1 MYRIFEASNNPPGEL
16 LMAFQDKS
24 GLARR
29 TLLASS
35 AAVLA
40 APAVQAQTA
49 PIKVG
54 VVAVLTGPQ
63 AALGTQ
69 LRDGWMLGMRQL
81 NNQMGG
87 RPVESIVI
95 DDELRPDV
103 AVTKIRAALE
113 RDRVDFVVGVVFS
126 NVLAAI
132 MRPVTEANT
141 FLISTNAGPST
152 FAGRGCNP
160 FFFTTS
166 YNNDQVH
173 SVMGQAAQDA
183 GYRRVFLMTP
193 NYQAGRDAMAGFKS
207 RFQGTVVDEV
217 YVPLT
222 QLDFSA
228 ELARIASLRPDAIF
242 TFMPGGLGVNL
253 VRQYRQ
259 AGLANIPF
267 LSTFTVDEATLPAQG
282 EAALGFFSAA
292 SWAPNM
298 DNPTN
303 RRFVTDFE
311 AAFNYVPATYAAQV
325 FDAANL
331 LNSAV
336 RRLGGNLTDKNALR
350 TAIAAADFTSVRGP
364 FRFGTNQYPVQDFWQ
379 LQVARRPDGKF
390 QTETVRRVLEA
401 NVDPWAAECR
411 MPTRI

>member
-1 MYRIFEASNNPPGEL
+1 MIGFGRRGL
-16 LMAFQDKS
+16 LGATT
-24 GLARR
+24 GL
-29 TLLASS
+29 
-35 AAVLA
+35 LA
-40 APAVQAQTA
+40 APALLHAQPA
-49 PIKVG
+49 GG
-54 VVAVLTGPQ
+54 VKIGLVAVQTGPQ

-69 LRDGWMLGMRQL
+69 LRDGFLQGLRHLDGRLGGL
-81 NNQMGG
+81 TAE
-87 RPVESIVI
+87 VVHI
-95 DDELRPDV
+95 DDELRPEV
-103 AVTKIRAALE
+103 AVTKVRAALE

-126 NVLAAI
+126 NILAAI
-132 MRPVTEANT
+132 LRPVTEANT

-173 SVMGQAAQDA
+173 SVIGQACEDR
-183 GYRRVFLMTP
+183 GYRRVFVLVP
-193 NYQAGRDAMAGFKS
+193 NYQAGRDAVAGFKS
-207 RFQGTVVDEV
+207 RFKGTVVDEV

-228 ELARIASLRPDAIF
+228 ELAKIAAARPDAIF

-282 EAALGFFSAA
+282 EAALGFYSAA

-298 DNPTN
+298 DNPQN
-303 RRFVTDFE
+303 QRFVRDFE
-311 AAFNYVPATYAAQV
+311 AQFNYVPATYAAQAY
-325 FDAANL
+325 DGAML
-331 LNSAV
+331 LDSAIRQV
-336 RRLGGNLTDKNALR
+336 NGNLANKDALR
-350 TAIAAADFTSVRGP
+350 EAIRAADFRSVRGP
-364 FRFGTNQYPVQDFWQ
+364 FRFGANHYPVQDFW
-379 LQVARRPDGKF
+379 LLKVARRADGKF
-390 QTETVRRVLEA
+390 QTETDRRILEA

-411 MPTRI
+411 MR

>member
-1 MYRIFEASNNPPGEL
+1 
-16 LMAFQDKS
+16 MAFQIP
-24 GLARR
+24 GIPRR
-29 TLLASS
+29 VLMASS
-35 AAVLA
+35 AGLLA
-40 APAVQAQTA
+40 APAVQAQPT
-49 PIKVG
+49 PIKIG
-54 VVAVLTGPQ
+54 LVALLTGP
-63 AALGTQ
+63 AAANGTH

-81 NNQMGG
+81 NNQLGG
-87 RPVESIVI
+87 RPVETIVI

-103 AVTKIRAALE
+103 AVTKVRAAIE

-132 MRPVTEANT
+132 MRPVTESNT

-173 SVMGQAAQDA
+173 SVMGQVAQDA
-183 GYRRVFLMTP
+183 GHRRVFLMTP

-228 ELARIASLRPDAIF
+228 ELARIASMRPDAIF

-259 AGLANIPF
+259 AGLAHIPF

-282 EAALGFFSAA
+282 DAALGFFSAA

-298 DNPTN
+298 DNPVN
-303 RRFVTDFE
+303 RRFVTEFE
-311 AAFNYVPATYAAQV
+311 AAFNYVPATYAAQAY
-325 FDAANL
+325 DGAML

-336 RRLGGNLTDKNALR
+336 RRVGGNLTDKNAVR
-350 TAIAAADFTSVRGP
+350 AAIAAADFQSVRGP

-390 QTETVRRVLEA
+390 QTETVRKVLEA

-411 MPTRI
+411 MAARI

>member
-1 MYRIFEASNNPPGEL
+1 MVTGPHRRFL
-16 LMAFQDKS
+16 L
-24 GLARR
+24 G
-29 TLLASS
+29 T
-35 AAVLA
+35 AVTALA
-40 APAVQAQTA
+40 APWVARAQATGTVKIGLVAVQ
-49 PIKVG
+49 
-54 VVAVLTGPQ
+54 TGPQ

-69 LRDGWMLGMRQL
+69 LRDGFQLGLRHL
-81 NNQMGG
+81 DGKLGG
-87 RPVESIVI
+87 RTAEVVAI

-103 AVTKIRAALE
+103 AVTKVRAALE
-113 RDRVDFVVGVVFS
+113 RDRVDFVAGVVFS
-126 NVLAAI
+126 NILQAI
-132 MRPVTEANT
+132 MRPVTETNT

-173 SVMGQAAQDA
+173 AVMGQVAQDE
-183 GYRRVFLMTP
+183 GHRRAFVMVP
-193 NYQAGRDAMAGFKS
+193 NYQAGRDAVAGFKS
-207 RFQGTVVDEV
+207 RFKGEVVDEV

-228 ELARIASLRPDAIF
+228 ELAKIAAARPDALF

-292 SWAPNM
+292 PWAPNM
-298 DNPTN
+298 DNEQN
-303 RRFVTDFE
+303 RRFVRDFE
-311 AAFNYVPATYAAQV
+311 AQHNYVPGSYAAQAY
-325 FDAANL
+325 DGAML
-331 LNSAV
+331 LDSAIRKV
-336 RRLGGNLTDKNALR
+336 GGNLADKSAMR
-350 TAIAAADFTSVRGP
+350 AAIEAADFRSVRGP
-364 FRFGTNQYPVQDFWQ
+364 FRFGVNHYPVQDFW
-379 LQVARRPDGKF
+379 LCRVARRPDGKF
-390 QTETVRRVLEA
+390 QTETVRRVFES

-411 MPTRI
+411 MR

>member
-1 MYRIFEASNNPPGEL
+1 
-16 LMAFQDKS
+16 MAFQDKS

-40 APAVQAQTA
+40 APAVQAQPA

-298 DNPTN
+298 DNPAN

-311 AAFNYVPATYAAQV
+311 AAFNYVPATYAAQA

-336 RRLGGNLTDKNALR
+336 RRVGGNLTDKNALR

>member
-1 MYRIFEASNNPPGEL
+1 MASLPL
-16 LMAFQDKS
+16 LT
-24 GLARR
+24 RR
-29 TLLASS
+29 ATLGAGAALLATP
-35 AAVLA
+35 ALA
-40 APAVQAQTA
+40 QGGA

-54 VVAVLTGPQ
+54 LVAVLTGPQ

-69 LRDGWMLGMRQL
+69 LRDGWTLGLRHLNTQL
-81 NNQMGG
+81 GG
-87 RPVESIVI
+87 RPVETLVI

-103 AVTKIRAALE
+103 AVTKVRAALE

-126 NVLAAI
+126 NILQAI

-160 FFFTTS
+160 YFFTTS

-173 SVMGQAAQDA
+173 SVMGQAAQDE

-207 RFQGTVVDEV
+207 RFRGEVVDEV
-217 YVPLT
+217 YVPLN

-228 ELARIASLRPDAIF
+228 ELARIASTRPDALF

-282 EAALGFFSAA
+282 EAALGFFAGA
-292 SWAPNM
+292 NWAPNM
-298 DNPTN
+298 DNEPN
-303 RRFVTDFE
+303 KRFVREFE
-311 AAFNYVPATYAAQV
+311 AAFNYVPATYAAQSY
-325 FDAANL
+325 DAANL
-331 LNSAV
+331 LDSAV
-336 RRLGGNLTDKNALR
+336 RRVNGNLSNKGALR
-350 TAIAAADFTSVRGP
+350 QALEAADFQSVRGG
-364 FRFGTNQYPVQDFWQ
+364 FRFGTNHYPVQDFW
-379 LQVARRPDGKF
+379 LCRVARRTDGKF

-401 NVDPWAAECR
+401 NVDPWAGECR
-411 MPTRI
+411 MPARL

>member
-1 MYRIFEASNNPPGEL
+1 MTFETNPAL
-16 LMAFQDKS
+16 
-24 GLARR
+24 RR
-29 TLLASS
+29 RSLLA
-35 AAVLA
+35 AGGAVLA
-40 APAVQAQTA
+40 APAVHAQST

-69 LRDGWMLGMRQL
+69 LRDGWALGMRHL
-81 NNQMGG
+81 NNQLGG
-87 RPVESIVI
+87 RAVETIVI

-103 AVTKIRAALE
+103 AVTKVRAALE

-126 NVLAAI
+126 NILQAI
-132 MRPVTEANT
+132 MRPVTESNT

-183 GYRRVFLMTP
+183 GHRRVFLMTP

-207 RFQGTVVDEV
+207 RFQGQVVDEV

-222 QLDFSA
+222 HVDFSA
-228 ELARIASLRPDAIF
+228 ELARIAALRPDAIF

-259 AGLANIPF
+259 AGLQNIPF

-282 EAALGFFSAA
+282 EAALGFFSGAN
-292 SWAPNM
+292 WAPNM
-298 DNPTN
+298 ENEQN
-303 RRFVTDFE
+303 RRFVRDME
-311 AAFNYVPATYAAQV
+311 AQFNYVPATYAAQSY
-325 FDAANL
+325 DAAML
-331 LNSAV
+331 LDSAV
-336 RRLGGNLTDKNALR
+336 RRVGGNLADKNALR
-350 TAIAAADFTSVRGP
+350 QAVAAADFRSVRGA
-364 FRFGTNQYPVQDFWQ
+364 FRFGANQYPVQDFW
-379 LQVARRPDGKF
+379 LCQVVRRPDGRF
-390 QTETVRRVLEA
+390 QTQTVRRVLEA
-401 NVDPWAAECR
+401 NVDPWAGECR
-411 MPTRI
+411 MPGRV